1 MQIVV
6 DKITKELK
14 ALIEENKSLSR
25 TQINGDDDFTW
36 SDFNKRRNAVIETI
50 VFLQDELK
58 PFEKQ
63 ILDLVNELEGR
74 TDE

>member
-1 MQIVV
+1 MQVIA

-14 ALIEENKSLSR
+14 ALIEEQKSNVAMLR
-25 TQINGDDDFTW
+25 LGDDDFTW
-36 SDFNKRRNAVIETI
+36 NDFNKRRNAVIETI
-50 VFLQDELK
+50 LFLHEELK
-58 PFEKQ
+58 PYEKQ